1 MINVLEEVTRYASQD
16 DKEGLHDLR
25 DDGMVYPYYDPVG
38 FPTIG
43 YGNLLSSEKWA
54 DLSQWE
60 CKTIDECFEDLMKEM
75 QVKMNYATQLSPCL
89 TEEINGW
96 RLVAITDFIYN
107 IGQGAYEKST
117 LRKKVNVCDWDGAV
131 IEIKRWNRAGG
142 KVLKGLD
149 IRRKEEAEM
158 LLKDA

>member
-1 MINVLEEVTRYASQD
+1 MINALEEVARYASQD
-16 DKEGLHDLR
+16 DKEGLKDLR

-43 YGNLLSSEKWA
+43 YGNLLSNDKWA

-60 CKTIDECFEDLMKEM
+60 CKTVDACFEDLMEEM
-75 QVKMNYATQLSPCL
+75 QVKMNHATRLSPCL
-89 TEEINGW
+89 KEEVNGW
-96 RLVAITDFIYN
+96 KLVAITDFIYN
-107 IGQGAYEKST
+107 LGQGAYKNST
-117 LRKKVNVCDWDGAV
+117 LRKRVNAEQWDLAAV
-131 IEIKRWNRAGG
+131 EIKRWNKAGG

-149 IRRKEEAEM
+149 KRRKEEAEM